1 MSDSARPT
9 NLELEVKDFGP
20 IIAGKIDLRPLTVFV
35 GPSNTGKTY
44 LATLIYAL
52 HHYFSKN
59 VYVRRFRL
67 FETRISPR
75 AQGIPKLDPKTK
87 GTLTDWVVQS
97 PLHKLPGVG
106 TFLLPKDVSEVLRAK
121 LGIDGVEL
129 RSEILRCFGV
139 TDPGALKR
147 KARCEAAH
155 VILERCS
162 TDGARTF
169 KHEQTLRSQ
178 YPEYITHGGDAPLRI
193 NIDRDVRDRLRRIA
207 HTLSTNDQSE
217 DDQDFAVNELFLV
230 LVNLILPNLI
240 SPLDNQ
246 AFHLPAGRTGLI
258 ENYDKL
264 VAGLLGQAS
273 VARIGSDSLA
283 PALSGVVA
291 DFLAQLI
298 DCASPAQRTPDSI
311 QNRAN
316 RIEEKIL
323 GGSVSARKSE
333 NLKYPVLSYRP
344 AGWKNEDMQLM
355 NASSMVT
362 ELTPVVLYLRHLV
375 RRHDLLIIDEPE
387 AHLHPALQVEFT
399 RQLAAIVN
407 LGVRVLFTTH
417 SEWVLEELTNLVLAS
432 KIPET
437 REATNTRGRFALK
450 PENVGAWFFKPKK
463 RPKGSVI
470 EEINLK
476 QAGLYSSSFNEVAAA
491 IHNEWAEI
499 SSLVAEPQ

>member
-1 MSDSARPT
+1 MSNSARPT
-9 NLELEVKDFGP
+9 NLELEVNDFGP

-52 HHYFSKN
+52 HNYFSKN

-75 AQGIPKLDPKTK
+75 PQEIPKLDPKTK
-87 GTLTDWVVQS
+87 GLLTDWVVQS
-97 PLHKLPGVG
+97 FLHRLPGVG
-106 TFLLPKDVSEVLRAK
+106 TIKLPKDVSEVVRAK

-129 RSEILRCFGV
+129 RNEILRCFGV
-139 TDPGALKR
+139 SDPGALRR
-147 KARCEAAH
+147 KARCEGAR
-155 VILERCS
+155 VSLGRCS
-162 TDGARTF
+162 SDGARAF
-169 KHEQTLRSQ
+169 RHEQTLRSQ
-178 YPEYITHGGDAPLRI
+178 DPEYITHAGDAPLRVR
-193 NIDRDVRDRLRRIA
+193 IDRDVRDRLRRIA
-207 HTLSTNDQSE
+207 HTLSTNDQAE
-217 DDQDFAVNELFLV
+217 DDRDFAANELFLV
-230 LVNLILPNLI
+230 LVNLVLPNLI
-240 SPLDNQ
+240 APLDNQ
-246 AFHLPAGRTGLI
+246 AFHIPAGRTGLI

-273 VARIGSDSLA
+273 VAGIGSDTLA

-298 DCASPAQRTPDSI
+298 DCASPAHRTQDSI
-311 QNRAN
+311 QNRATT
-316 RIEEKIL
+316 IEEKIL
-323 GGSVSARKSE
+323 GGSVSAKKYES
-333 NLKYPVLSYRP
+333 LKHPVLSYRP
-344 AGWKNEDMQLM
+344 AGWKSEDMRLM

-362 ELTPVVLYLRHLV
+362 ELTPIVLYLRHLV
-375 RRHDLLIIDEPE
+375 HRHHLLIIDEPE

-399 RQLAAIVN
+399 RQLAAIVK

-437 REATNTRGRFALK
+437 SEVTNTRSGFALK
-450 PENVGAWFFKPKK
+450 PEDVGAWFFRPKK
-463 RPKGSVI
+463 SPKGSVI